1 MDYNSFKDV
10 HPNSRYK
17 ITGFVT
23 NVPQE
28 LTFYIN
34 VHESQ
39 LVEIEKKI
47 AEGRPKVVDGAF
59 KQYTVGNPRLRVNTE
74 EGYTIFLKDIT
85 AYKIERY

>member
-1 MDYNSFKDV
+1 MNYNTFNDV
-10 HPNSRYK
+10 YPNSRYK

-28 LTFYIN
+28 LTFYTN
-34 VHESQ
+34 VHGSQ
-39 LVEIEKKI
+39 CAEIEKKI
-47 AEGRPKVVDGAF
+47 VYARPRVVDGAF
-59 KQYTVGNPRLRVNTE
+59 KQYTVGNPRLKVVTE

>member
-1 MDYNSFKDV
+1 MDYNRFKDV
-10 HPNSRYK
+10 HPNLRYK

-39 LVEIEKKI
+39 LAEIEKKI
-47 AEGRPKVVDGAF
+47 AEARHKVVDGAF

>member
-1 MDYNSFKDV
+1 MDYNLFKDV
-10 HPNSRYK
+10 HPNLRYK

-39 LVEIEKKI
+39 LAEIEKKI
-47 AEGRPKVVDGAF
+47 AEARHKVVDGAF
-59 KQYTVGNPRLRVNTE
+59 KQYTVGTPRLRVNTE
-74 EGYTIFLKDIT
+74 DGYTIFLKDIT

>member
-1 MDYNSFKDV
+1 MDYNLFKDV

-17 ITGFVT
+17 VTGFVT

-28 LTFYIN
+28 LTFYVN
-34 VHESQ
+34 VHGSQ
-39 LVEIEKKI
+39 RAEIEKKI
-47 AEGRPKVVDGAF
+47 AEARPKVVDGAF
-59 KQYTVGNPRLRVNTE
+59 KQYTVGNPRLRVDTE